1 MSTTLVLIA
10 YCLPFHCAL
19 STTLLL
25 TAYCLPF
32 HCVLSTS
39 LLLTAYCPLLYCLL
53 RDIFLLAAML
63 STLRER
69 EKKNEVRPDPD
80 LDAFMKAQAT
90 EGKSGSVNSELVLRL
105 LGLQV
110 SLAFKFFHLAF
121 AVKFLIP
128 HACSS

>member
-1 MSTTLVLIA
+1 M
-10 YCLPFHCAL
+10 

-32 HCVLSTS
+32 HYALSTT
-39 LLLTAYCPLLYCLL
+39 LLLTAYCPLPYCLL
-53 RDIFLLAAML
+53 RGIFLLAAML

-80 LDAFMKAQAT
+80 LDAFMKALAT
-90 EGKSGSVNSELVLRL
+90 EGKSGSVSSELVLRL

-110 SLAFKFFHLAF
+110 SLAFKFLYLAF
-121 AVKFLIP
+121 AVKLLIP
-128 HACSS
+128 HARSS